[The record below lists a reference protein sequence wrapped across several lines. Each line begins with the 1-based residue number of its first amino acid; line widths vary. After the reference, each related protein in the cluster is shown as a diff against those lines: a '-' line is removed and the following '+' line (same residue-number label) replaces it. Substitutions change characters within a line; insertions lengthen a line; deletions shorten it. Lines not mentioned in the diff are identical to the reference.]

1 MTRLTALLRLARI
14 SNLPT
19 VWSNV
24 LAASVLAG
32 GVSKSAIA
40 WVMLAMSLLYTGGMF
55 LNDAFD
61 ERLDARERP
70 ERPLPSGALS
80 SGIVW
85 VSGLG
90 LLLLGALL
98 LAAFGRNAALAGISL
113 AVAIL
118 LYDAWHKGNPVAP
131 FVMGLCRALVY
142 VGTAICAAAPLT
154 LPLIGASAAL
164 LAYVAGL
171 TFAAQEESFD
181 RAISWLPL
189 ALLMAPVPWA
199 LVMLGND
206 WPTIA
211 LSGLTITTIIL
222 AIAWLQ
228 RREAS
233 DVKRAVSLLIAAIAL
248 VDATFAASAGNTT
261 IAIICCAL
269 FALTLLLQRFI
280 PGT

>member
-1 MTRLTALLRLARI
+1 MKRLTALLRLARI

-32 GVSKSAIA
+32 GMSAAAIA
-40 WVMLAMSLLYTGGMF
+40 QVMLAMSFLYTGGMF

-61 ERLDARERP
+61 ERIDSRERP
-70 ERPLPSGALS
+70 DRPLPSGVLS
-80 SGIVW
+80 SRMVW

-90 LLLLGALL
+90 LLAFGALL
-98 LAAFGRNAALAGISL
+98 LAAFGHDAALAAVAL
-113 AVAIL
+113 VVAIL
-118 LYDAWHKGNPVAP
+118 LYDAWHKGNPIAP

-142 VGTAICAAAPLT
+142 VGTLVCAAVPFT

-171 TFAAQEESFD
+171 TFTAQQESFD
-181 RAISWLPL
+181 RVGSWWPL

-199 LVMLGND
+199 LVMFGTD

-211 LSGLTITTIIL
+211 MTALLIAVVIT
-222 AIAWLQ
+222 AIAWLH
-228 RREAS
+228 RREAG

-248 VDATFAASAGNTT
+248 IDATFAASGGDTA

-269 FALTLLLQRFI
+269 FALTLLLQRFV

>member
-1 MTRLTALLRLARI
+1 VSRLPALLRLARI

-32 GVSKSAIA
+32 GMSAA
-40 WVMLAMSLLYTGGMF
+40 ALAQVMLAMSLLYTGGMF

-61 ERLDARERP
+61 ERFDVRERP
-70 ERPLPSGALS
+70 ERPLPSGAIS
-80 SGIVW
+80 SATVW
-85 VSGLG
+85 ISGLG
-90 LLLLGALL
+90 MLALGALL
-98 LAAFGRNAALAGISL
+98 LAVFGVKAALAGVSL

-118 LYDAWHKGNPVAP
+118 LYNAWHKGNPIAP

-142 VGTAICAAAPLT
+142 VGTVVCAAVPLT
-154 LPLIGASAAL
+154 LPVIGASAAL
-164 LAYVAGL
+164 LTYVAGL
-171 TFAAQEESFD
+171 TFAAQQESFD
-181 RAISWLPL
+181 RVGSWRPL
-189 ALLMAPVPWA
+189 LLLMAPVPCA
-199 LVMLGND
+199 VVMFGTD
-206 WPTIA
+206 WPALA

-228 RREAS
+228 RREAG
-233 DVKRAVSLLIAAIAL
+233 DVKRAVTLLVAAIAL
-248 VDATFAASAGNTT
+248 VDATFAASAGNTA

-269 FALTLLLQRFI
+269 FALTVLLQRFV